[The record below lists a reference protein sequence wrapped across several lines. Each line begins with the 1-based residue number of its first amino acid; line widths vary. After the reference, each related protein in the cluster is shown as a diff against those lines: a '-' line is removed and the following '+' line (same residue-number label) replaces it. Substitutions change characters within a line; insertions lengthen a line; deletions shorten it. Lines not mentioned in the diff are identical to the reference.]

1 MERGFSSQTG
11 KTTCWSHNSW
21 LEERARNLLVVVRSG
36 RGEKL
41 PARLDKTVLEIP
53 VESKL
58 SPLPTFPNKGSDLF
72 SLFVLC
78 ECHLV
83 LQSTHRG
90 HSNKSGECNCF
101 LNGGLQI
108 LWHNQIFPQVSLHS
122 PSTTMFA
129 RLPLPHPLPSR
140 LLQKEEEERRQ
151 K

>member
-1 MERGFSSQTG
+1 MPLQQRQRPKQGTVVTGRWKGTKEEDEMERVDSSQTG
-11 KTTCWSHNSW
+11 KTICWSHNSW

-78 ECHLV
+78 ESFSAAV
-83 LQSTHRG
+83 NTQG
-90 HSNKSGECNCF
+90 
-101 LNGGLQI
+101 
-108 LWHNQIFPQVSLHS
+108 P
-122 PSTTMFA
+122 
-129 RLPLPHPLPSR
+129 
-140 LLQKEEEERRQ
+140 
-151 K
+151 